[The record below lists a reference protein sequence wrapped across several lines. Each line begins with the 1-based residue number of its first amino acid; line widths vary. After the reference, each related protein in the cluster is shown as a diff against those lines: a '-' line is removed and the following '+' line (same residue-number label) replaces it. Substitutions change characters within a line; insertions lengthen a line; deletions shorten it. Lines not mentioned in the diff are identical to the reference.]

1 MQRERKWEKLLRLHD
16 MLNRKYI
23 IFGRNVGNVLGQIRS
38 FGEAGIS
45 THIIWYGDMPEP
57 VKSSR
62 YVSSFVEVKNEEE
75 GIAILKE
82 KFADNPNKNVL
93 STDNDGIVSSFDMH
107 YNELKDWFI
116 FFNAGEQGRLTKM
129 MTKMQQC
136 KLAAEKGLNIPL
148 SEVVH
153 VGDLPK
159 QVKYPIFTKSLD
171 SFDYDWK
178 SSVSICNS
186 EKELMDYYSKRVKDS
201 EILLQ
206 EYVAKKNEYILQ
218 GISFDNGNVLYL
230 PIEGGYYRLPKDAY
244 GSYLFFKG
252 YRGGEELKQK
262 LLAMFKEIRYNGVFE
277 IEFLQ
282 DKNDK
287 LYFLEINF
295 RHTLWNHTFTDM
307 GINLSTIW
315 ADSMIANKL
324 VLNGASIRKEPHNL
338 MREFQD
344 WMRCM
349 KDGNQ
354 SLIGWF
360 KDVKKTDSFVIW
372 DKKDKKPFFV
382 YLYAMV
388 KHIIK
393 KHIL

>member
-1 MQRERKWEKLLRLHD
+1 MY
-16 MLNRKYI
+16 NRKYI

-38 FGEAGIS
+38 FGEVGIS

-75 GIAILKE
+75 GIAILKS
-82 KFADNPNKNVL
+82 KFADNPNKNIL
-93 STDNDGIVSSFDMH
+93 STDNDGIVSVFDLH
-107 YNELKDWFI
+107 YDELKDWFI

-159 QVKYPIFTKSLD
+159 LVKYPIFTKSLD

-178 SSVSICNS
+178 SSVSICYT
-186 EKELMDYYSKRVKDS
+186 EKELLDYYSKRVKGSD
-201 EILLQ
+201 ILLQ
-206 EYVAKKNEYILQ
+206 EYIIKKNEYILQ
-218 GISFDNGNVLYL
+218 GISLDSGSILYL

-244 GSYLFFKG
+244 GSYLYFRG

-262 LLAMFKEIRYNGVFE
+262 LQAMFKEIRYTGVFE

-282 DKNDK
+282 DNNDK

-307 GINLSTIW
+307 GINLSAIW
-315 ADSMIANKL
+315 ADSLIANKL
-324 VLNGASIRKEPHNL
+324 VLNGASIQKEPHNL
-338 MREFQD
+338 MREFLD
-344 WMRCM
+344 FMRCM

-360 KDVKKTDSFVIW
+360 KDLKKTDSFVIW
-372 DKKDKKPFFV
+372 DRKDKKPFFV
-382 YLYAMV
+382 YIYAMV
-388 KHIIK
+388 KHIVK
-393 KHIL
+393 KHISK